1 MIWTVERREVVD
13 GFSESREKR
22 DGGLVLDLE
31 YKGERERERGF
42 LEKLINEFF
51 ISLYYFNVKY
61 H

>member
-1 MIWTVERREVVD
+1 M
-13 GFSESREKR
+13 ESREKR
-22 DGGLVLDLE
+22 GGGWFSKSRE
-31 YKGERERERGF
+31 EERWWLGSGF

>member
-1 MIWTVERREVVD
+1 MGFQRVERREMVARFWF
-13 GFSESREKR
+13 FSTE
-22 DGGLVLDLE
+22 
-31 YKGERERERGF
+31 ERERERGF

>member
-13 GFSESREKR
+13 GFTESKEKR

-31 YKGERERERGF
+31 YKGERERGF